1 MRDPHVAYLRYK
13 IKTPENTTFNKNQVI
28 KGIQNKFK
36 FCLENGFLTCFME
49 DHFPSVKE
57 ARKAVEGFLRSWEIK
72 AALEIGHKQIIFQF
86 EDAKIIDRNPPP
98 PGSPKIVS
106 VTATISLES
115 RVSVKVSVK
124 NRRFPDP
131 PVLFNATQDV
141 KDLWGRYINY
151 LEGKEL
157 LLSMAYNCLTSAE
170 SKAGGRK
177 EAVNLFKIDF
187 KILDTLGRLT
197 AKGDAKTARK
207 VPMKGKMVPLND
219 KEKKW
224 IEEATKIII
233 RRTGELEDIQM
244 VPFIN
249 MSDLPKL

>member
-1 MRDPHVAYLRYK
+1 MRDPHVVYLQYK
-13 IKTPENTTFNKNQVI
+13 VKTPENITFNKNQVI
-28 KGIQNKFK
+28 KGIQNKFE
-36 FCLENGFLTCFME
+36 FRLENGFLTCFME
-49 DHFPSVKE
+49 DHFPSAKE

-72 AALEIGHKQIIFQF
+72 AALEVGYKQIIFQF
-86 EDAKIIDRNPPP
+86 EDAKIIDRNPPL

-106 VTATISLES
+106 VSATANIETSFSAKI
-115 RVSVKVSVK
+115 SVK
-124 NRRFPDP
+124 NRRLPDP

-157 LLSMAYNCLTSAE
+157 LLSMAYNCLTSVE

-197 AKGDAKTARK
+197 AKGDEKTARK
-207 VPMKGKMVPLND
+207 VTV
-219 KEKKW
+219 KEKLAPLSNKEINW
-224 IEEATKIII
+224 IEEAVKALI
-233 RRTGELEDIQM
+233 RRMGELENIHM

-249 MSDLPKL
+249 ISDLPIL

>member
-1 MRDPHVAYLRYK
+1 MRDPYVDYLRYK
-13 IKTPENTTFNKNQVI
+13 VETPENITFNKNQVI

-49 DHFPSVKE
+49 DHFPSAKE
-57 ARKAVEGFLRSWEIK
+57 ARKAVEDFLRSWEIK
-72 AALEIGHKQIIFQF
+72 AALEIGYKQIIFQF

-98 PGSPKIVS
+98 PGSPKIASVS
-106 VTATISLES
+106 ATISLES
-115 RVSVKVSVK
+115 SVSAKISVK
-124 NRRFPDP
+124 NRRLP
-131 PVLFNATQDV
+131 
-141 KDLWGRYINY
+141 
-151 LEGKEL
+151 E
-157 LLSMAYNCLTSAE
+157 SMAYNCLTSAE

-177 EAVNLFKIDF
+177 EAVNVFKIDF

-207 VPMKGKMVPLND
+207 VPMKGKKVPLNN